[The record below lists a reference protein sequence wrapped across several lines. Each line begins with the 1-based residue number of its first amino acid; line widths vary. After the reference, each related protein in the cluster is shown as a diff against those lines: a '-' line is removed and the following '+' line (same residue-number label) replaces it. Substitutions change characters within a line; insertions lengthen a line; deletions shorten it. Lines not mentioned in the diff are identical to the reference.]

1 MSKNDKVILVEK
13 LGRSLTFNLPH
24 EIYCAARGE
33 CSCRWAWLRLA
44 VLDRQGNRKPK
55 KVRRRICDSR
65 MILANGQSEE
75 LPRAVLDLPEI
86 QGALRTKPPGLL
98 VRSVE

>member
-24 EIYCAARGE
+24 DSCAARGG

-44 VLDRQGNRKPK
+44 VLDRQGKRMPK
-55 KVRRRICDSR
+55 KVRRRICDSV

-75 LPRAVLDLPEI
+75 LPRSVLELPEV

-98 VRSVE
+98 VRNVE